1 MDFNIVKIGAFI
13 ALVIVYLTVRKLLKK
28 FADFTEKI
36 GNSSH
41 NEEKIE
47 TLQAKVNVLEEK
59 INIKN

>member
-13 ALVIVYLTVRKLLKK
+13 ALVIVYLTVRKLLKN
-28 FADFTEKI
+28 FADFTENI

-47 TLQAKVNVLEEK
+47 ALQAKTSL
-59 INIKN
+59 